1 MTRWFGHLRLK
12 VLAFGIAMSVLPV
25 SIYGWYGLAAA
36 RTAQVEVVQAQ
47 NQAAARTVSEELAR
61 FVERI
66 TGQLQL
72 LARLEGAGLV
82 SAPAA
87 EQERVLYTLLRDT
100 PYLEEV
106 SLVDASGAEVSRAS
120 RREVVAGQPA
130 ARYSGEPYWA
140 DLRRGESVVGPVTF
154 DPHGRPLFTVGV
166 PLPDGAGALI
176 ARPTLR
182 GLVDNL
188 AAVRAG
194 GAVRTHVIDET
205 GRLIGDSDFS
215 LVLAGYRWAGVPA
228 PDQPYGSLTGEE
240 AFGYLAEVP
249 GLGWRVLAE
258 TTVDDAMVPVRRLA
272 WEFAGGALLMVSV
285 VVGLSIV
292 FGLQLTVPLER
303 LEAGAVRVGSGDLSV
318 RIPEGGRDELGRL
331 VRAFNQ
337 MTERLR
343 VQGESL
349 RAERDLLDTAVSAMG
364 AGLALIDARGR
375 ILWANRHLLEWFPD
389 ARVGG
394 PCMAVLG
401 RACTGGRCAPDG
413 EYRVRIGGRERVLRY
428 QNHRIAGAGPDGP
441 ARLEVIEDVTERRAM
456 EQMVRQSEKL
466 AAVGQLAAGVAHEI
480 NNPLAVISAYA
491 EDLSDRLRDEGAA
504 ALEREGEL
512 AAYLAQLQFQV
523 QRCKAI
529 TGNLLDFARQGSA
542 DPEPVDVAGVAR
554 ATAALVAPRARRA
567 GVAVAVDVPVA
578 LPAVRAS
585 RDQLQQVF
593 LNLVTNALDAIE
605 EGGGGRVWVT
615 AEAVAGAPA
624 SEGPGVSDIG
634 VAAGAGEVTR
644 PESVVRVGVHDDGP
658 GMDEDTLA
666 RALDP
671 FFTTKPP
678 GRGTGLGLSTCYG
691 IITGLGGR
699 FWLESRRGQ
708 GTRVWFELPVWEGE

>member
-36 RTAQVEVVQAQ
+36 RSAQVEVVQAQ
-47 NQAAARTVSEELAR
+47 NRAAAETVAEELAR
-61 FVERI
+61 FVDGI
-66 TGQLQL
+66 TTQLEL
-72 LARLEGAGLV
+72 LARLDGGQLV
-82 SAPAA
+82 WAPAS
-87 EQERVLYTLLRDT
+87 EQKRVLYTLLRDT

-106 SLVDASGAEVSRAS
+106 SLVDAGGVEVARAS
-120 RREVVAGQPA
+120 RREVVAGQPP
-130 ARYSGEPYWA
+130 ARHADAPYWDAITSGE
-140 DLRRGESVVGPVTF
+140 STVGPVTF
-154 DPHGRPLFTVGV
+154 DDYGRPLFTVGV
-166 PLPDGAGALI
+166 PLPGGTGALI

-182 GLVDNL
+182 GLIDSL
-188 AAVRAG
+188 AAVQAA
-194 GAVRTHVIDET
+194 GAVRTHVFDDT

-215 LVLAGYRWAGVPA
+215 LVLAGYRWEDTG
-228 PDQPYGSLTGEE
+228 DSGLPYRSLTGDD
-240 AFGYLAEVP
+240 AFGHVAEVP
-249 GLGWRVLAE
+249 GLKWRVLAE
-258 TTVDDAMVPVRRLA
+258 TTVTDAMAPVRWLA
-272 WEFAGGALLMVSV
+272 WEFAAGALLLMSV

-303 LEAGAVRVGSGDLSV
+303 LEAGAMCVGSGDLTV

-337 MTERLR
+337 MTEKLR
-343 VQGESL
+343 IQDANL

-364 AGLALIDARGR
+364 AGLALIDARGQ

-389 ARVGG
+389 ACVGG
-394 PCMAVLG
+394 PCRGVLG
-401 RACTGGRCAPDG
+401 RACDGAGCAPDG
-413 EYRVRIGGRERVLRY
+413 EYRVRIAGRERVLRY
-428 QNHRIAGAGPDGP
+428 QTHQIAGAGPDDP

-491 EDLSDRLRDEGAA
+491 EDLSDRLREEGAA
-504 ALEREGEL
+504 ALEQGGEL
-512 AAYLAQLQFQV
+512 GAYLAQLQVQV
-523 QRCKAI
+523 QRCKSI
-529 TGNLLDFARQGSA
+529 TGNLLDFARRGSGE
-542 DPEPVDVAGVAR
+542 PEPVDVAAVAR
-554 ATAALVAPRARRA
+554 ATAALVHPRARRI
-567 GVAVAVDVPVA
+567 GVAVEVKASDA

-605 EGGGGRVWVT
+605 EGGGSVVRIT
-615 AEAVAGAPA
+615 AEAVVGTGEGA
-624 SEGPGVSDIG
+624 
-634 VAAGAGEVTR
+634 
-644 PESVVRVGVHDDGP
+644 VRVAVHDDGP
-658 GMDEDTLA
+658 GMDEDTLT
-666 RALDP
+666 RAMEP

-691 IITGLGGR
+691 IVTGLGGR
-699 FWLESRRGQ
+699 FWLESLPGA
-708 GTRVWFELPVWEGE
+708 GTTVWFELPIWEGE

>member
-36 RTAQVEVVQAQ
+36 RGAQVEVVQAQ
-47 NQAAARTVSEELAR
+47 NQAAAQTVAEELAR

-66 TGQLQL
+66 TTRLQL
-72 LARLEGAGLV
+72 LARLEGDRLV
-82 SAPAA
+82 EAPAA

-106 SLVDASGAEVSRAS
+106 SLVDADGVEVARAS

-130 ARYSGEPYWA
+130 AQHGGEPYWP
-140 DLRRGESVVGPVTF
+140 DLRRGESTVGPVTF
-154 DPHGRPLFTVGV
+154 DPQGRPLFTVGV
-166 PLPDGAGALI
+166 PLPGGAGALI

-188 AAVRAG
+188 AAVQAG
-194 GAVRTHVIDET
+194 VAVRTHVFDET

-215 LVLAGYRWAGVPA
+215 LVLAGYRWEEIEVSRR
-228 PDQPYGSLTGEE
+228 PYRSLTGDE

-249 GLGWRVLAE
+249 GLKWRVLAE
-258 TTVDDAMVPVRRLA
+258 TTAADAMAPVRWLA
-272 WEFAGGALLMVSV
+272 WEFAGGALLLMSI

-303 LEAGAVRVGSGDLSV
+303 LEAGAVRVGSGDLTV

-337 MTERLR
+337 MTEKLR
-343 VQGESL
+343 IQDENL

-375 ILWANRHLLEWFPD
+375 ILWANRHLLDWFPD
-389 ARVGG
+389 AHVGG
-394 PCMAVLG
+394 PCRGVLG
-401 RACTGGRCAPDG
+401 RACQGGGCAPDG

-428 QNHRIAGAGPDGP
+428 QTHHIAGAGPDDP

-491 EDLSDRLRDEGAA
+491 EDLNDRLREEGAA

-512 AAYLAQLQFQV
+512 AAYLAQLQVQV

-529 TGNLLDFARQGSA
+529 TGNLLDFARRGSA
-542 DPEPVDVAGVAR
+542 EPGPVDVAGVAR
-554 ATAALVAPRARRA
+554 ATAALVSPRARRI
-567 GVAVAVDVPVA
+567 GVEVAVEASEG

-605 EGGGGRVWVT
+605 EGGGGVVRIT
-615 AEAVAGAPA
+615 AEVVADG
-624 SEGPGVSDIG
+624 GL
-634 VAAGAGEVTR
+634 GAGGGGLTKA
-644 PESVVRVGVHDDGP
+644 VVLVGVHDDGP
-658 GMDEDTLA
+658 GMDEDTLT
-666 RALDP
+666 RAMEP
-671 FFTTKPP
+671 FYTTKPP

-699 FWLESRRGQ
+699 FWLESQPGQ
-708 GTRVWFELPVWEGE
+708 GTKVWFELPVWEGE